1 MPQAITVQG
10 LVATTP
16 RHLKTKEGLEI
27 TSFRLAS
34 SDRKYDYNQKRWI
47 DGNTNWYTITL
58 HNQIAINAHK
68 SINKGDRIFVLG
80 NLLILDWDNGS
91 SAGTSIEVEALAIGH
106 DLSWGESVFTRTVL
120 VKDPSSDDLDGSQ
133 ALAEELE
140 KTKQQLTDLRELLGE
155 LSEARGA

>member
-1 MPQAITVQG
+1 MAQAITIQG

-16 RHLKTKEGLEI
+16 RHLKTAEGLDI
-27 TSFRLAS
+27 LSFRVAS
-34 SDRKYDYNQKRWI
+34 SDRRYDYKRKSWV
-47 DGNTNWYTITL
+47 DENTNWYTVTAFKQL
-58 HNQIAINAHK
+58 AVNAHT

-80 NLLILDWDNGS
+80 NLNIKDWDNGS
-91 SAGTSIEVEALAIGH
+91 SAGTSVEVEATAMGH
-106 DLSWGESVFTRTVL
+106 DLSWGNSVFTRTVL
-120 VKDPSSDDLDGSQ
+120 VKDLSSDDLDGSQ